1 METPPSGIPA
11 EAQADD
17 RLVDGAVA
25 VVAANMPE
33 AEELAGGQLDGF
45 RIGGRAGAAPALPG
59 RCGRE
64 VEEESSILSMT

>member
-1 METPPSGIPA
+1 MESPPSGIQA
-11 EAQADD
+11 EAHADD

-33 AEELAGGQLDGF
+33 DEDLAVGQLDGF
-45 RIGGRAGAAPALPG
+45 RIVGRAGSAPALPG